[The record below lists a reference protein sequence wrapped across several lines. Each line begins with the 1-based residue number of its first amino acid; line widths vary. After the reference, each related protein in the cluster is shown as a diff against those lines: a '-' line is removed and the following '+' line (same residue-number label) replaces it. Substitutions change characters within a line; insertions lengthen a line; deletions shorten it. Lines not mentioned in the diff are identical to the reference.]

1 MGEDKDVLLK
11 SAIYLKMPFTCNA
24 LSIQVGVELKP
35 KVNQC
40 RFGRKTCELH
50 VLDVQIFC

>member
-11 SAIYLKMPFTCNA
+11 SAIYLKMSFTCNA
-24 LSIQVGVELKP
+24 VSIQGGVELKP